1 MARYTEAKC
10 RLCRRA
16 GVKLN
21 LKGARCEGSSCAMVR
36 RAFPPGQHGQNRP
49 KVSTYGKQLCEK
61 QKVKRIYGVL
71 ERQFRRY
78 FQLADR
84 YRGVTGTV
92 LLQLLE
98 SRLDNLVYRLGLGLS
113 RNQARQLVRH
123 GHITVNGR
131 KVDIPSYRVKPGQEI
146 SVREDSRNDKV
157 FADNFTVAVKKERP
171 SWLEWN
177 PETMVGRVLSVPPRE
192 LIPVEVNEQLIV
204 ELYSK

>member
-21 LKGARCEGSSCAMVR
+21 LKGDRCESAKCAMQR

-61 QKVKRIYGVL
+61 QKVKRMYGVL

-98 SRLDNLVYRLGLGLS
+98 SRLDNIIFRLGLGLS

-123 GHITVNGR
+123 GHITIDGR
-131 KVDIPSYRVKPGQEI
+131 KVDIPSYRVKPGQEV
-146 SVREDSRNDKV
+146 SVCVDSRTDKV
-157 FADNFTVAVKKERP
+157 FDENFKTAIKKERP
-171 SWLEWN
+171 TWLEWN
-177 PETMVGRVLSVPPRE
+177 PETVTGRILSVPPRE
-192 LIPVEVNEQLIV
+192 LIPVDVNEQLIV

>member
-1 MARYTEAKC
+1 MQ
-10 RLCRRA
+10 
-16 GVKLN
+16 
-21 LKGARCEGSSCAMVR
+21 R

-49 KVSTYGKQLCEK
+49 KVTTYGQQLREK
-61 QKVKRIYGVL
+61 QKVKQMYGVL

-98 SRLDNLVYRLGLGLS
+98 SRLDNIVYRLGLGLS

-123 GHITVNGR
+123 GHFTVDGR
-131 KVDIPSYRVKPGQEI
+131 KVDIPSYRLKPGQLV
-146 SVREDSRNDKV
+146 SVRESSRTDKLFV
-157 FADNFTVAVKKERP
+157 ENFETAAKKERP

-177 PETMVGRVLSVPPRE
+177 PETFTGRILSVPVRE

>member
-1 MARYTEAKC
+1 MQK
-10 RLCRRA
+10 
-16 GVKLN
+16 
-21 LKGARCEGSSCAMVR
+21 

-61 QKVKRIYGVL
+61 QKVKRTYGVL

-78 FQLADR
+78 FELAAR

-98 SRLDNLVYRLGLGLS
+98 SRLDNIVYRLGLGTS

-123 GHITVNGR
+123 GHVTIDGR
-131 KVDIPSYRVKPGQEI
+131 KVDIPSYRVKPGQQI
-146 SVREDSRNDKV
+146 SVREDSRQDKV
-157 FADNFTVAVKKERP
+157 FAENFAIAVKKVRP

-177 PETMVGRVLSVPPRE
+177 PDTLTGRILSVPVRE
-192 LIPVEVNEQLIV
+192 LIPVDFNEQLIV

>member
-1 MARYTEAKC
+1 LARYIDAKC
-10 RLCRRA
+10 RLCRRS
-16 GVKLN
+16 GQKLN
-21 LKGARCEGSSCAMVR
+21 LKGDRCESAKCAMQR

-49 KVSTYGKQLCEK
+49 KVTTYGQQLREK
-61 QKVKRIYGVL
+61 QKVKQMYGVL

-98 SRLDNLVYRLGLGLS
+98 SRLDNIVYRLGLGLS

-123 GHITVNGR
+123 GHFTVDGR
-131 KVDIPSYRVKPGQEI
+131 KVDIPSYRLKPGQLV
-146 SVREDSRNDKV
+146 SVRESSRTDKLFV
-157 FADNFTVAVKKERP
+157 ENFETAAKKERP

-177 PETMVGRVLSVPPRE
+177 PETFTGRILSVPVRE

>member
-1 MARYTEAKC
+1 MQ
-10 RLCRRA
+10 
-16 GVKLN
+16 
-21 LKGARCEGSSCAMVR
+21 R
-36 RAFPPGQHGQNRP
+36 RAFPPGQHGQNRS
-49 KVSTYGKQLCEK
+49 KVTTYGSQLREK
-61 QKVKRIYGVL
+61 QKVKQMYGVL

-98 SRLDNLVYRLGLGLS
+98 SRLDNIVYRLGLGLS

-123 GHITVNGR
+123 GHFTVDGK
-131 KVDIPSYRVKPGQEI
+131 KVNIPSYRVKPGQEI
-146 SVREDSRNDKV
+146 SIRESSRTDKV
-157 FADNFTVAVKKERP
+157 FVNNLEIAIKKERP

-177 PETMVGRVLSVPPRE
+177 PETVTGRVLSVPPRE
-192 LIPVEVNEQLIV
+192 LIPVSVNEQLIV